1 MSHILLQSGY
11 LKKEGKLKTVGIFLE
26 KLPLFPW
33 SEMYRKYGPLVKE
46 TVGGKTIL
54 HVFNLGKELL
64 SLPLVLQIFLRH
76 FKN

>member
-1 MSHILLQSGY
+1 MSHTYIASFRRS
-11 LKKEGKLKTVGIFLE
+11 KKEGKLNVITVGIFLE
-26 KLPLFPW
+26 KLPLVPW

-64 SLPLVLQIFLRH
+64 SLPLVLQIF
-76 FKN
+76 